1 MLGPVIWLAA
11 IPLWTLAV
19 AALSQCLEYLI
30 FFPGRDK
37 PAI

>member
-1 MLGPVIWLAA
+1 VIWLAA

-19 AALSQCLEYLI
+19 AALGQCNEYLI
-30 FFPGRDK
+30 FVPGHDK